1 MAESYNSYR
10 AKAISGR
17 FNMKKLFCMSV
28 AALLLATG
36 IVSTA
41 SAAMKGDY
49 VEVRSSDIYTGPC
62 FANSEVNLEGKQAM
76 MAWRINQGTF
86 EGVNL
91 DGLGV
96 VAVVLAH
103 STLGDEFHNPYPAKS
118 VLIIDERATSPQ
130 RAALQAFAK
139 QMGGQLLND
148 VVRVDAAPIKLEMGE
163 MHGSVTMTAGNL
175 AHISTRGMCA
185 ADHLCG
191 NEEVYYPPL
200 TKLAHSM
207 PAFTL
212 EEGFAGKGLGQTW
225 THDGTRSAF
234 VGTFSL

>member
-1 MAESYNSYR
+1 
-10 AKAISGR
+10 
-17 FNMKKLFCMSV
+17 MKKFF
-28 AALLLATG
+28 AIG
-36 IVSTA
+36 IVSLLLMAGALTSA

-76 MAWRINQGTF
+76 MAWRINQGSYD
-86 EGVNL
+86 GVNL
-91 DGLGV
+91 DGMSV

-103 STLGDEFHNPYPAKS
+103 STLGDDFHNPYPAKS
-118 VLIIDERATSPQ
+118 VLIVDKAASGPQ

-139 QMGGQLLND
+139 SMGGALLAH
-148 VVRVDAAPIKLEMGE
+148 VVRVDAAPIKLDMGE

-175 AHISTRGMCA
+175 AHIKTRGICD

-191 NEEVYYPPL
+191 NESVYYPPL

-212 EEGFAGKGLGQTW
+212 EEGFNGKGLGEVW
-225 THDGTRSAF
+225 TRADTRSAF

>member
-1 MAESYNSYR
+1 
-10 AKAISGR
+10 
-17 FNMKKLFCMSV
+17 MKKLFAIG
-28 AALLLATG
+28 AAPLLLMVGALSSAT
-36 IVSTA
+36 
-41 SAAMKGDY
+41 AAMKGDY

-76 MAWRINQGTF
+76 MAWRINQGSYD
-86 EGVNL
+86 GVNL
-91 DGLGV
+91 DGMSV

-118 VLIIDERATSPQ
+118 VLIVDERANGSQ

-139 QMGGQLLND
+139 SMGGGLLAD
-148 VVRVDAAPIKLEMGE
+148 VVRVDAAPIKLDMGE
-163 MHGSVTMTAGNL
+163 MHGSVTMTAGKL
-175 AHISTRGMCA
+175 AHIRTRGICD

-191 NEEVYYPPL
+191 NESVYYPPL

-212 EEGFAGKGLGQTW
+212 EEGFDGKGLGQVW
-225 THDGTRSAF
+225 THDDTRSAF

>member
-1 MAESYNSYR
+1 
-10 AKAISGR
+10 
-17 FNMKKLFCMSV
+17 MKKLFCTSV
-28 AALLLATG
+28 AALLLATS
-36 IVSTA
+36 IVTTA
-41 SAAMKGDY
+41 RAAVKGDY

-76 MAWRINQGTF
+76 MAWRINQGSF

-96 VAVVLAH
+96 VAVVLAN

-118 VLIIDERATSPQ
+118 VLIVDERATGPQ
-130 RAALQAFAK
+130 RAALQAFAR
-139 QMGGQLLND
+139 QMGGELLNH
-148 VVRVDAAPIKLEMGE
+148 VVRVDEAPIKLEMGE
-163 MHGSVTMTAGNL
+163 LHGSVTMTAGNL
-175 AHISTRGMCA
+175 AHIRTRAMCEG
-185 ADHLCG
+185 DHICG
-191 NEEVYYPPL
+191 NETVYYPPL

-225 THDGTRSAF
+225 THDDTRSAF
-234 VGTFSL
+234 VGTFTL

>member
-1 MAESYNSYR
+1 
-10 AKAISGR
+10 
-17 FNMKKLFCMSV
+17 MKKSFSLGI
-28 AALLLATG
+28 AALLLLVTG
-36 IVSTA
+36 AVTAA
-41 SAAMKGDY
+41 SAAVKGDY
-49 VEVRSSDIYTGPC
+49 VEVRSADIYTGPC

-91 DGLGV
+91 DGMSV
-96 VAVVLAH
+96 VAVVLAN

-118 VLIIDERATSPQ
+118 VLIVDQRATGPQ
-130 RAALQAFAK
+130 RAALQAFAR
-139 QMGGQLLND
+139 QMGGELLND
-148 VVRVDAAPIKLEMGE
+148 VVRVDAAPIKLDMGE
-163 MHGSVTMTAGNL
+163 SHGSVTMTAGNL
-175 AHISTRGMCA
+175 AHIKTRGMCD

-191 NEEVYYPPL
+191 NEAVYYPPL

-212 EEGFAGKGLGQTW
+212 EEGFAGKGLGQIW
-225 THDGTRSAF
+225 THDDTRSAF

>member
-1 MAESYNSYR
+1 
-10 AKAISGR
+10 
-17 FNMKKLFCMSV
+17 MKKYF
-28 AALLLATG
+28 AIG
-36 IVSTA
+36 IVSLLVMAGAVISA

-76 MAWRINQGTF
+76 MAWRVNQGSF
-86 EGVNL
+86 DGVNL
-91 DGLGV
+91 DGLSV
-96 VAVVLAH
+96 MAVVLAH

-118 VLIIDERATSPQ
+118 VLIVDERANGSQ
-130 RAALQAFAK
+130 RAALQAFARS
-139 QMGGQLLND
+139 MGGPLLAH
-148 VVRVDAAPIKLEMGE
+148 VVRVDAAPIRLDMGE
-163 MHGSVTMTAGNL
+163 MHGSVTLTAGKL
-175 AHISTRGMCA
+175 AHIKTRGICD

-191 NEEVYYPPL
+191 NESVYYPPL

-212 EEGFAGKGLGQTW
+212 EEGFAGKGLGEVW
-225 THDGTRSAF
+225 TREDTRSAF

>member
-1 MAESYNSYR
+1 
-10 AKAISGR
+10 
-17 FNMKKLFCMSV
+17 MKKLFAIGIASFLLMAGAV
-28 AALLLATG
+28 A
-36 IVSTA
+36 TA

-76 MAWRINQGTF
+76 MAWRINQGSYD
-86 EGVNL
+86 GVNL
-91 DGLGV
+91 DGMSV
-96 VAVVLAH
+96 VAVVLAN

-118 VLIIDERATSPQ
+118 VLIVDERASGTQ

-139 QMGGQLLND
+139 SMGGALLAH
-148 VVRVDAAPIKLEMGE
+148 VVRVDAAPITLDMGE
-163 MHGSVTMTAGNL
+163 MHGSVTMTAGKL
-175 AHISTRGMCA
+175 AHIRTRGICD

-191 NEEVYYPPL
+191 NESVYYPPL
-200 TKLAHSM
+200 TKLSHAM

-212 EEGFAGKGLGQTW
+212 EEGFDGKGLGEVW
-225 THDGTRSAF
+225 TREDTRSAF

>member
-1 MAESYNSYR
+1 
-10 AKAISGR
+10 
-17 FNMKKLFCMSV
+17 MKKLF
-28 AALLLATG
+28 AIG
-36 IVSTA
+36 IVSLLLMAGAVTSA
-41 SAAMKGDY
+41 SAAIKGDY

-76 MAWRINQGTF
+76 LAWRINQGSYD
-86 EGVNL
+86 GVNL
-91 DGLGV
+91 DGMSV

-103 STLGDEFHNPYPAKS
+103 STLGDDFHNPYPAKS
-118 VLIIDERATSPQ
+118 VLIVDETATGPQ

-139 QMGGQLLND
+139 SMGGALLAH
-148 VVRVDAAPIKLEMGE
+148 VLRVDAAPIKLDMGE
-163 MHGSVTMTAGNL
+163 MHGSVTMTAGKL
-175 AHISTRGMCA
+175 AHIKTRGICD

-191 NEEVYYPPL
+191 NESVYYPPL

-212 EEGFAGKGLGQTW
+212 EEGFNGKGLGEVW
-225 THDGTRSAF
+225 TREDTRSAF